1 MSDQHS
7 AIIGGIFGV
16 IAIACVAHT
25 LAMCVV
31 SAVLLGREY
40 KRKKD
45 NEKPKAWTVTY
56 HKDSGETI
64 VYIIEL

>member
-16 IAIACVAHT
+16 TAIACVAHT

-31 SAVLLGREY
+31 SAVLLAREY

-45 NEKPKAWTVTY
+45 NEKAWTVTY